1 MSYLLTFVISF
12 LACAAFLPIV
22 LKFAH
27 ANGWYDSTGGRKIH
41 SGNVPRLG
49 GVGMVLAFFVTALLV
64 YAVYNSLGKLPSP
77 GLRFW
82 LLMAIGFGF
91 HLLGLADDFMDLRG
105 RLKFVIQILLGLAV
119 IALGYGFTVI
129 ELPFPPFELKL
140 GLLGPVLTLLW
151 IVGLCNAMNLIDGL
165 DGLAGGVAFIGCAVW
180 AVLFYMQAQYL
191 PAIVATAAG
200 GAILGFLFFNFP
212 PAGIFMGDSG
222 SLFLG
227 FILAVLP
234 LLGSARTQ
242 GETGLLQAITI
253 SLVPLLDTL
262 AAILRRWRHGV
273 SFFTGDRFH
282 IHHKLLNL
290 GFSIRQVLVIVY
302 GLCMILGAAVLLTI
316 YTGEALGFAF
326 MILSWALVGGFFL
339 VLHYL
344 KENKVRLIR
353 RGEVPEE
360 GAPRRDAF
368 NKEPEE

>member
-1 MSYLLTFVISF
+1 MSFLLTFVLSF

-22 LKFAH
+22 LKIAR

-41 SGNVPRLG
+41 TGNIPRLG
-49 GVGMVLAFFVTALLV
+49 GVGMALAFFVTFLIV
-64 YAVYNSLGKLPSP
+64 YAVYSPLGKLPSP

-82 LLMAIGFGF
+82 FLLVIGLGF
-91 HLLGLADDFMDLRG
+91 HLLGLADDFVDLRG

-119 IALGYGFTVI
+119 IALGFGFTVI
-129 ELPFPPFELKL
+129 ELPFPPFELRL
-140 GLLGPVLTLLW
+140 GIFGPIITLLW

-165 DGLAGGVAFIGCAVW
+165 DGLAGGVAFIGCALW

-212 PAGIFMGDSG
+212 PASIFMGDSG

-227 FILAVLP
+227 FILAILP
-234 LLGSARTQ
+234 LLGNARSQ

-253 SLVPLLDTL
+253 SLVPLLDTV

-273 SFFTGDRFH
+273 SFFTADRYH

-290 GFSIRQVLVIVY
+290 GFDIRQVLVIIY
-302 GLCMILGAAVLLTI
+302 GLCMILGAAVLSTI
-316 YTGEALGFAF
+316 YTSGTLGFIF
-326 MILSWALVGGFFL
+326 MVLSWALVGGFFV

-344 KENKVRLIR
+344 KENKVKLIR
-353 RGEVPEE
+353 RGEVAEE
-360 GAPRRDAF
+360 RSARRDAF